1 MKEKI
6 KLVLIILVMA
16 IAVEIGNCAI
26 IFKYNKKYQ
35 DKINGVIS
43 NIIGEITQAYPDV
56 DNEEILKILNGNS
69 SSENGEELL
78 KKFGI
83 DVNKVQAIN
92 ELQNQKQ
99 EMIVNSIISNAIF
112 AILIIVVVFI
122 YQNKQNRK
130 IESIINYIEEIN
142 KGNYNLNIEKNTE
155 NELSNLSNELYKIT
169 VMLKEQAET
178 SDKDK
183 NVLQTSLEDISHQL
197 KTPLTSISIMLD
209 NIRENP
215 QMDNNTRQEFIH
227 EISRQVEW
235 INWLVIS
242 LLKLSKLDSG
252 TAIFKTQEINVQEL
266 INNVIQNLAI
276 PLDIKQ
282 QNIIVNTNNKNVSFM
297 GDYNWQ
303 LEAITNIVKNCIEHT
318 PENKNIYISYEQ
330 NNFYTKIVIQDE
342 GCGIN
347 SKDIKHIF
355 ERFYKGQNSSSDSVG
370 IGLAL
375 AKSIIERDNGY
386 IICSSENE
394 KGTRFEIK
402 YMVV

>member
-1 MKEKI
+1 MQKILLVEDNETITKGLKYSLEQEKFEVEMGADDYII
-6 KLVLIILVMA
+6 KPFITRELISRIKSVLRRYYH
-16 IAVEIGNCAI
+16 EE
-26 IFKYNKKYQ
+26 
-35 DKINGVIS
+35 INGVIS

-69 SSENGEELL
+69 SSEKGEEIL

-99 EMIVNSIISNAIF
+99 EMIINSIISNAIF
-112 AILIIVVVFI
+112 AVLIIVI
-122 YQNKQNRK
+122 ILMYQNKQNRK

-215 QMDNNTRQEFIH
+215 QMDDNTIQEFIH

-252 TAIFKTQEINVQEL
+252 TAIFKTQEIY
-266 INNVIQNLAI
+266 
-276 PLDIKQ
+276 
-282 QNIIVNTNNKNVSFM
+282 
-297 GDYNWQ
+297 G
-303 LEAITNIVKNCIEHT
+303 
-318 PENKNIYISYEQ
+318 
-330 NNFYTKIVIQDE
+330 
-342 GCGIN
+342 
-347 SKDIKHIF
+347 
-355 ERFYKGQNSSSDSVG
+355 
-370 IGLAL
+370 
-375 AKSIIERDNGY
+375 
-386 IICSSENE
+386 
-394 KGTRFEIK
+394 
-402 YMVV
+402 

>member
-1 MKEKI
+1 MKERI

-69 SSENGEELL
+69 SSEKGEEIL

-99 EMIVNSIISNAIF
+99 EMIINSIISNAIF

-142 KGNYNLNIEKNTE
+142 KGNYNLNI
-155 NELSNLSNELYKIT
+155 ELSNLSNELYKIT

-215 QMDNNTRQEFIH
+215 QMDDNTRQEFIH

-282 QNIIVNTNNKNVSFM
+282 QNIIVNTNNKNVFFI

-394 KGTRFEIK
+394 KGTKFEIK
-402 YMVV
+402 YMVDF

>member
-1 MKEKI
+1 MKERI

-69 SSENGEELL
+69 SSEKGEEIL

-99 EMIVNSIISNAIF
+99 EMIINSIISNAIF

-252 TAIFKTQEINVQEL
+252 TAIFKMQEINVQEL

-282 QNIIVNTNNKNVSFM
+282 QNIIVNTNSKNASFM

>member
-215 QMDNNTRQEFIH
+215 QMDDNTRQEFIH

-282 QNIIVNTNNKNVSFM
+282 QNIIVNTNNKNVFFI

-394 KGTRFEIK
+394 KGTKFEIK